1 MSYISIISMFLSSTS
16 ILRKEFEEEKT
27 CIIVILYN
35 TGFVEVFG
43 GTVFWNILGQVRVL
57 HLETWDCSSS
67 PYYCDFPDIIA
78 KLHCFV

>member
-43 GTVFWNILGQVRVL
+43 GTVF
-57 HLETWDCSSS
+57 
-67 PYYCDFPDIIA
+67 
-78 KLHCFV
+78 